1 MTKLRVQILTAATA
15 LTLATGLAGASAQDE
30 MAAHPAHIHTGT
42 CDELGDVVFPLT
54 NVSMTGMMEGMMG
67 GEDATPMTGEMGEMV
82 GAETAMT
89 VLTSATVVDA
99 ALEDILAEEHAI
111 NLHESEENIEEYIA
125 CGDIGGML
133 MGPAVMG
140 GRAMGEMLV
149 VGLQELND
157 SGYAGIA
164 TLEDMGEETMVTV
177 YLAQDR
183 MGGMTGDDAEGTPTS
198 S

>member
-1 MTKLRVQILTAATA
+1 MTKLRVHLLTAATA

-67 GEDATPMTGEMGEMV
+67 GEDATPTTGEMGELV
-82 GAETAMT
+82 GAETAMV

-99 ALEDILAEEHAI
+99 PLEEIVEGGHAI
-111 NLHESEENIEEYIA
+111 NLHQSEENIEEYIA

-149 VGLQELND
+149 VGLRELNG
-157 SGYAGIA
+157 SGYAGLA

-177 YLAQDR
+177 YLAQDL
-183 MGGMTGDDAEGTPTS
+183 MGGMLGDDAEETPTS
-198 S
+198 